1 MIKALIIEDE
11 KLAINH
17 LMELISGSKFQ
28 FTIADTLNT
37 VSSAIDWFS
46 KNEMPDLVFL
56 DVQLADGIS
65 FEIFSHIKIT
75 CPIIFTTAY
84 QEYAIKAF
92 KVNTIDYLLKPILK
106 EDFEL
111 AIEQYF
117 EKTNKSDK
125 TNKQYSFDFKMDS
138 ILNSLTKQYKSRF
151 VINIGLHIQSKE
163 VIDIACFNSLEGDTY
178 LIDFQGKSYD
188 IDYSL
193 DQLESLLDPHL
204 FFRINRQYI
213 INIRAI
219 KDIMSYSINKLKINL
234 LHLNNDDL
242 TVSRYRIKE
251 FKAWLEK

>member
-11 KLAINH
+11 KLAVDH
-17 LMELISGSKFQ
+17 LIKLISGSKFQ
-28 FTIADTLNT
+28 FTIAGTLNT
-37 VSSAIDWFS
+37 VSSAIDWFG

-65 FEIFSHIKIT
+65 FEIFSYIKIT
-75 CPIIFTTAY
+75 CPIIFTTAF

-92 KVNTIDYLLKPILK
+92 KVNTVDYLLKPILN

-117 EKTNKSDK
+117 EKTNLLGN

-138 ILNSLTKQYKSRF
+138 ILNTLTKQYKSRF
-151 VINIGLHIQSKE
+151 VINIGLRIQSIE
-163 VIDIACFNSLEGDTY
+163 VQTISYFKSLEGDTY

-193 DQLESLLDPHL
+193 DQLESLLDPQF

-213 INIRAI
+213 INIKAI
-219 KDIMSYSINKLKINL
+219 KDITSYSINKLKINL
-234 LHLNNDDL
+234 LNLNNDDL
-242 TVSRYRIKE
+242 TVSRHRIKE
-251 FKAWLEK
+251 FKSWLEK